1 MDAGWYVQNG
11 SWANTGTWEVDK
23 KRFPNGLRAVTD
35 FAHARGVK
43 SVVWFEPERVTSP
56 SWLYDNH
63 PSWLLKPADLPPPIA
78 YEDAWRLL
86 NLGNPEARNWLTDH
100 IDKLIKQEG
109 IDLYRQ
115 DFNMD
120 PLYFWRANDAK
131 DRQGI
136 TENFYVQGY
145 LKYWDDLLRRNPG
158 LRIDSC
164 ASGGRRNDLETMR
177 RAVPLLRD
185 DYLFDPA
192 GEQGHTYGLSFWLPF
207 NGTGFIDRRSILT
220 SKIAKPFWLPAD
232 GSRQIES
239 DSYLFR
245 SVMDITINACID
257 MQDSQVDFNELRKLY
272 AQWRKV
278 APDYY
283 GDFYPL
289 TPYSLNESDWMA
301 WQFYRPEA
309 GDGIIQA
316 FRRHDSFY
324 EAARFKLLG
333 LDRSAS
339 YAATDMDTGRT
350 TKASG
355 EELMDKGVLINI
367 HDQPGAAL
375 IRLQKLGK

>member
-1 MDAGWYVQNG
+1 
-11 SWANTGTWEVDK
+11 
-23 KRFPNGLRAVTD
+23 
-35 FAHARGVK
+35 
-43 SVVWFEPERVTSP
+43 
-56 SWLYDNH
+56 
-63 PSWLLKPADLPPPIA
+63 
-78 YEDAWRLL
+78 
-86 NLGNPEARNWLTDH
+86 
-100 IDKLIKQEG
+100 
-109 IDLYRQ
+109 
-115 DFNMD
+115 MD
-120 PLYFWRANDAK
+120 PLYFWRANDAT

-145 LKYWDDLLRRNPG
+145 LKYWDELKRRNPG

-185 DYLFDPA
+185 DYLFDPF

-232 GSRQIES
+232 GSHPIES

-245 SVMDITINACID
+245 STMGITMNACID
-257 MQDSQVDFNELRKLY
+257 MQDQQVDFKTLRKLY
-272 AQWRKV
+272 SQWREV

-289 TPYSLNESDWMA
+289 TPYSLNESNWMA
-301 WQFYRPEA
+301 WQFYRPET
-309 GDGIIQA
+309 GEGIIQA

-324 EAARFKLLG
+324 EAARFKLRG
-333 LDRSAS
+333 LDPSVR
-339 YAATDMDTGRT
+339 YTATDMDTGRI
-350 TKASG
+350 TKATG
-355 EELMDKGVLINI
+355 EEFMKKGLLVSI

-375 IRLQKLGK
+375 IRLQKESK